1 MNFSEF
7 MNSVLSLART
17 AGVREKTALQ
27 VVEHELKRMFAAT
40 HGIGVSVKSLSDEE
54 RDQLWE
60 HAKQAILGNE
70 KDLFSSAPTT
80 SLPEMSASPEP
91 AEMAPTESEVSTT
104 ETELVP
110 SSTTPKTA
118 LDRFS
123 NIVKIAVKRLDP
135 RSQFVVFPH
144 QEGEMAHLTG
154 SAARALLRSLGLV
167 YKMRLVDVKIQ
178 REDREDD
185 KGKYYI
191 YVASGRLIFGDGEVY
206 VEGTASTRNK
216 FFWMAKGKTKE
227 LHEINERDVRK
238 AALTELYKECAAWLL
253 GGRAFPIE
261 MLKRLGVKVNLIP
274 KVSFSQGG

>member
-60 HAKQAILGNE
+60 RAKQAILSNE
-70 KDLFSSAPTT
+70 KDLFSRAPTT
-80 SLPEMSASPEP
+80 SSPEMGAPSEP
-91 AEMAPTESEVSTT
+91 AEMVPTESEVGMT
-104 ETELVP
+104 EAELVP
-110 SSTTPKTA
+110 SSAAPKTA

-123 NIVKIAVKRLDP
+123 SIVKIAVKRLDP

-167 YKMRLVDVKIQ
+167 YKMRLVDVKIE
-178 REDREDD
+178 REDREDE

>member
-1 MNFSEF
+1 
-7 MNSVLSLART
+7 
-17 AGVREKTALQ
+17 VRA
-27 VVEHELKRMFAAT
+27 
-40 HGIGVSVKSLSDEE
+40 
-54 RDQLWE
+54 
-60 HAKQAILGNE
+60 
-70 KDLFSSAPTT
+70 
-80 SLPEMSASPEP
+80 
-91 AEMAPTESEVSTT
+91 
-104 ETELVP
+104 
-110 SSTTPKTA
+110 
-118 LDRFS
+118 
-123 NIVKIAVKRLDP
+123 AVKRLDP
-135 RSQFVVFPH
+135 RSQFVIFPH

-167 YKMRLVDVKIQ
+167 YKMKLVDVKIE
-178 REDREDD
+178 REDREDE

>member
-70 KDLFSSAPTT
+70 KDLFSHAPTT
-80 SLPEMSASPEP
+80 SSPEMSAPSEP

-110 SSTTPKTA
+110 SSAAPKTA

-123 NIVKIAVKRLDP
+123 SIVKIAVKRLDP

-167 YKMRLVDVKIQ
+167 YKMRLVDVKIE
-178 REDREDD
+178 REDRKDE

>member
-70 KDLFSSAPTT
+70 KDLFSHAPTT
-80 SLPEMSASPEP
+80 SSPEMSAPSEP

-110 SSTTPKTA
+110 SSAAPKTA
-118 LDRFS
+118 LDRLS
-123 NIVKIAVKRLDP
+123 SIVKIAVKRLDP

-167 YKMRLVDVKIQ
+167 YKMRLVDVKIE
-178 REDREDD
+178 REDRKDE